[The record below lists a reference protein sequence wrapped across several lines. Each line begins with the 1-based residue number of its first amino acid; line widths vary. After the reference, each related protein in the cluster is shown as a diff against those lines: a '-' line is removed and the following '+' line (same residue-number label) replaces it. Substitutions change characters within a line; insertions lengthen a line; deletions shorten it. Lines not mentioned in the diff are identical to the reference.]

1 LASGRA
7 VNPEAY
13 VAYLRGRHFWNR
25 REIKKAIEY
34 FEQAIAKDP
43 GYAPAYA
50 GLADSYIILAGG
62 TLPPR
67 EAMPKA
73 KEAIM
78 KSLAIDDTLAESH
91 TALAMVK
98 WHFDRDWLGAEKEF
112 KRAIELNPNYAT
124 AHQWYGQHLLYR
136 GRFEE
141 GRAEIKQAQN
151 LDPISLAIISAE
163 ASYFLHTQQYDQAI
177 EHFRKTLEIY
187 PNSVSTQRNI
197 GVAYLLS
204 GRYEETLVQCQ
215 KVEEMTKTPASPWL
229 LSCYGCAYAGLGRKE
244 EAQEM
249 LNKLIELSQKSYV
262 PLTEVADTCVCLGE
276 KERAIEWLEKAYEE
290 RLPRLNDLKV
300 NHFWDSLRSDP
311 RFQDLLRRMNFP
323 P

>member
-1 LASGRA
+1 
-7 VNPEAY
+7 
-13 VAYLRGRHFWNR
+13 
-25 REIKKAIEY
+25 
-34 FEQAIAKDP
+34 
-43 GYAPAYA
+43 
-50 GLADSYIILAGG
+50 
-62 TLPPR
+62 
-67 EAMPKA
+67 
-73 KEAIM
+73 
-78 KSLAIDDTLAESH
+78 
-91 TALAMVK
+91 
-98 WHFDRDWLGAEKEF
+98 
-112 KRAIELNPNYAT
+112 
-124 AHQWYGQHLLYR
+124 
-136 GRFEE
+136 
-141 GRAEIKQAQN
+141 
-151 LDPISLAIISAE
+151 
-163 ASYFLHTQQYDQAI
+163 
-177 EHFRKTLEIY
+177 
-187 PNSVSTQRNI
+187 
-197 GVAYLLS
+197 VAYLLS